1 MDEGTNLIVS
11 MFAGT
16 VGLALLVYGKKQTRI
31 PQMVVGLLMMVYPY
45 FMPNA
50 LFTGGV
56 AVVLLGGLV
65 LAVRG
70 GL

>member
-1 MDEGTNLIVS
+1 VI
-11 MFAGT
+11 
-16 VGLALLVYGKKQTRI
+16 
-31 PQMVVGLLMMVYPY
+31 GLLMMVYPY

-56 AVVLLGGLV
+56 AVVLLGGLT

>member
-1 MDEGTNLIVS
+1 MDEGTNLLAS
-11 MFAGT
+11 MLAGT

-56 AVVLLGGLV
+56 AVVLLGGLA